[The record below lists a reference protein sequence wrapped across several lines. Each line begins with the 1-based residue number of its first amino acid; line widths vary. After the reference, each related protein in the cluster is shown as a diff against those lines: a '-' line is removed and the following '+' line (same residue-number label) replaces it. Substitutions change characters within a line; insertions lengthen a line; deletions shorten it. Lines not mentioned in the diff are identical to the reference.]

1 MRFFLPTTNDAEQ
14 AEITYAEMKAFV
26 LAEYGSVSSRRYFA
40 VYHQR
45 MGKEVVTK
53 VGKPA
58 PYRELVIAIVRTER
72 ESAPFLVFTPGHGAQ
87 SGNLLLAHSGP
98 GTKAIEFEE
107 PAGG

>member
-53 VGKPA
+53 VGKPEPHTA
-58 PYRELVIAIVRTER
+58 ELVIAIARTER

-98 GTKAIEFEE
+98 GTKSN
-107 PAGG
+107 